1 MITSHFPANLTVRPG
16 EKVNLKCEAV
26 GNPVPVVYWELQHN
40 VNIDGEVE
48 AIFLILFKPKIIFDS
63 TADALRYERNHI
75 LSVDASRI
83 PKPSSLTYTCLA
95 KNSMGS
101 HQKNIT
107 LNLIGKIFL

>member
-48 AIFLILFKPKIIFDS
+48 AIFLYFLSLKLYLIQLQM
-63 TADALRYERNHI
+63 RYAMKEI
-75 LSVDASRI
+75 TFYLSMRREF
-83 PKPSSLTYTCLA
+83 
-95 KNSMGS
+95 
-101 HQKNIT
+101 Q
-107 LNLIGKIFL
+107 NLHH